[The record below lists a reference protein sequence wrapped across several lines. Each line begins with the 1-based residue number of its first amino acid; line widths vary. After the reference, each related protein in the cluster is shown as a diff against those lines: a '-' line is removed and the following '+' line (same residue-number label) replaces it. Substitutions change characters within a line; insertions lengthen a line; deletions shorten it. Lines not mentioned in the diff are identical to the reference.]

1 MAHIRAGGA
10 GHDEGK
16 DTRVCVEGVEGRRR
30 AHRCVEYVACLSY
43 CLLFFFSLS
52 LSVFL
57 IHTLT
62 RSPSVHIMP
71 WSYTCPPEFLF
82 EGNNRG
88 VLSDQSVESVALK
101 LVSEAKGRAA
111 YTIHGSHVMWLWG
124 MHIYRRD
131 ICSSSLT
138 AFSLSP
144 TRSRLSL

>member
-1 MAHIRAGGA
+1 MMKAKTLEFVWRASKVGGEPT
-10 GHDEGK
+10 D
-16 DTRVCVEGVEGRRR
+16 V
-30 AHRCVEYVACLSY
+30 LSMWLVY
-43 CLLFFFSLS
+43 LTVYYFFSLS